1 MLVKFTIN
9 NFLSFKNETV
19 IDLNA
24 TSLSEYREENIFN
37 LAINNLS
44 LLKSLVIYGANSSG
58 KSNLFKAIKFVRRMI
73 LNSSKDSQAEESI
86 KVEPYLLST
95 ENRLKP
101 SYFEIEFIADK
112 KQYRYGFEVDVNKI
126 HKEWLYEVKKTTETQ
141 LFNRNFQE
149 IQISSKF
156 DSASNNLTTITRDNA
171 LFLSV
176 CAQFNISIAIEI
188 IRGISDIQYLSGV
201 DDRSTMDF
209 TVNLLNDPEN
219 GIYVNNFI
227 RGAKLGFEEVK
238 TKEISLT
245 EEALAKSNIPKE
257 LRKFLLDKKEKNTV
271 VTTKHLVYDDNNNPS
286 DEIYFNLIANES
298 LGTRKYFSLA
308 GPIIDTL
315 LKGKTLII
323 DEFDARLHSRL
334 SKSIIRLFNTK
345 ENNPN
350 NAQLIFASHNST
362 FINPT
367 NELFRRDQ
375 IIIAEKDKFGSS
387 KMESIYAKG
396 IRKDASF
403 ERDYLSGK
411 YNGIPLDIEIS
422 NQLPLFE

>member
-1 MLVKFTIN
+1 MLVKLTVN
-9 NFLSFKNETV
+9 NFLSFRNETI

-24 TSLSEYREENIFN
+24 TSLSEYRDDNIFN
-37 LAINNLS
+37 LPVNNLS
-44 LLKSLVIYGANSSG
+44 LLKSIVIYGANSSG

-73 LNSSKDSQAEESI
+73 LNSSKDSQAEELI
-86 KVEPYLLST
+86 RVEPFLLST

-101 SYFEIEFIADK
+101 SFFEIEFIAGK

-126 HKEWLYEVKKTTETQ
+126 HKEWLFEIKKTTENL
-141 LFNRNFQE
+141 LFNRVFQD
-149 IQISSKF
+149 IQVSNKF
-156 DSASNNLTTITRDNA
+156 DSASSNLTTITRENA

-176 CAQFNISIAIEI
+176 CAQFNITSAIEI
-188 IRGISDIQYLSGV
+188 IKGINDIQYLSGV
-201 DDRSTMDF
+201 DDRSTIDF
-209 TVNLLNDPEN
+209 TVNLLNDPEY

-227 RGAKLGFEEVK
+227 KGARLGFDEVK
-238 TKEISLT
+238 TKEINLT
-245 EEALAKSNIPKE
+245 EEVLAKSNIPQE
-257 LRKFLLDKKEKNTV
+257 IRKFLLDKKEKNTV
-271 VTTKHLVYDDNNNPS
+271 VTTKHLVYDKDKNVA
-286 DEIYFNLIANES
+286 DEVYFNLIASES
-298 LGTRKYFSLA
+298 MGTRKYFSLA

-315 LKGKTLII
+315 IKGKTLII

-334 SKSIIRLFNTK
+334 SQSIIRLFNSK

-362 FINPT
+362 FINPS

-375 IIIAEKDKFGSS
+375 IIVAEKDNYGSS

-411 YNGIPLDIEIS
+411 YSGVPVNIEIS
-422 NQLPLFE
+422 NQLPLFD

>member
-1 MLVKFTIN
+1 MLVKFTLS

-24 TSLSEYREENIFN
+24 SSLSEYRDENIFN
-37 LAINNLS
+37 LSINNLS

-86 KVEPYLLST
+86 KVEPFLLST

-101 SYFEIEFIADK
+101 SYFELEFIAGK
-112 KQYRYGFEVDVNKI
+112 KQYRYGFEVDMLKI
-126 HKEWLYEVKKTTETQ
+126 HKEWLYEVKKTTENL
-141 LFNRNFQE
+141 LFERTLQD
-149 IQISSKF
+149 IVISNKF
-156 DSASNNLTTITRDNA
+156 DSASNNLTTITRENA

-176 CAQFNISIAIEI
+176 CAQFNITSAIEI
-188 IRGISDIQYLSGV
+188 IKGISDIQYLSGV
-201 DDRSTMDF
+201 DDRSTIDF
-209 TVNLLNDPEN
+209 TVDLLNDPEY

-227 RGAKLGFEEVK
+227 KGARLGFEEIK

-245 EEALAKSNIPKE
+245 EEVLAKSNIPQE
-257 LRKFLLDKKEKNTV
+257 IRKFLLEKREKNTI
-271 VTTKHLVYDDNNNPS
+271 VTTKHLVFDDKNNAS

-323 DEFDARLHSRL
+323 DEFDARLHSHL
-334 SKSIIRLFNTK
+334 SQSIIRLFNSM

-375 IIIAEKDKFGSS
+375 IIISEKNEFGAS

-411 YNGIPLDIEIS
+411 YNGVPVNIEIS